1 MQGQI
6 GNQNFLPVIDT
17 KSKGAKVRPGYHN
30 LQMAQNLENKIN

>member
-17 KSKGAKVRPGYHN
+17 KSKAVKPGYHN